1 MVLKV
6 RNRNVIQYGE
16 VEEFDNHARDF
27 VTFLT
32 LMGCMPEIV
41 VSAFNYLSFKVSKN
55 NFVEAIQILENTHI
69 NDFNSVVG
77 HAVKLIMEE
86 ATEDKKYEL
95 ITIMRLY
102 LLDSDSSSDIMIFD
116 AF

>member
-1 MVLKV
+1 MTLKV

-16 VEEFDNHARDF
+16 VEKFDNHARDF

-32 LMGCMPEIV
+32 LMGCMPEIA
-41 VSAFNYLSFKVSKN
+41 VSASNYLSFKVDKH
-55 NFVEAIQILENTHI
+55 NFVEAIQTLENTHI
-69 NDFNSVVG
+69 DDFDSVVR
-77 HAVKLIMEE
+77 HAVKLVMGE

-95 ITIMRLY
+95 ITTMRLY
-102 LLDSDSSSDIMIFD
+102 LLESDSNCNIMIFD